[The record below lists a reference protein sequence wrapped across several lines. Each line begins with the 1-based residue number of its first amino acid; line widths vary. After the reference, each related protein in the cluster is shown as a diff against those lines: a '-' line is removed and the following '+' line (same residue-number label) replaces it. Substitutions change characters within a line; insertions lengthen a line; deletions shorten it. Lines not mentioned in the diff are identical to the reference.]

1 MVKSPSI
8 ATTSLV
14 LLAQHVF
21 TTHAFVVSSSLRKKN
36 AFQYVTSTSQSNSVL
51 SALSLDLEKPLGL
64 ILEEVSEGMPEGV
77 KVEEVG
83 DGGSASA
90 VGVDLVGRK
99 LLRVGEVDVTGML
112 FDDVMSQ
119 LIDAESPVAVEFDGP
134 GEPMFEVGTSV
145 GITVIQEGKE
155 TVTIESKVGEN
166 LRTVLLENKVELY
179 RGLKKKM
186 GNCGGGKLDRYMVFE
201 WLQT

>member
-1 MVKSPSI
+1 
-8 ATTSLV
+8 
-14 LLAQHVF
+14 
-21 TTHAFVVSSSLRKKN
+21 
-36 AFQYVTSTSQSNSVL
+36 
-51 SALSLDLEKPLGL
+51 LSLDLEKPLGL
-64 ILEEVSEGMPEGV
+64 ILEEVLEGMPEGV

-166 LRTVLLENKVELY
+166 LRKALLENKIELY

-186 GNCGGGKLDRYMVFE
+186 GNCGGGKLDR
-201 WLQT
+201 